1 MRGKQKKQATMF
13 STVSP
18 EQRVPQDHPLR
29 AIRTIADEALTTL
42 SPTFRQMYSKTGR
55 PSVPPERLLKSL
67 VLIALYS
74 VRSERQFCEQ
84 LDYNLL
90 FRWFLDMDMD
100 EPSFDPTTFGKN
112 RDRMMEH
119 EVAAKFFDAVVTQ
132 ARAAGLMSSEHF
144 SVDGT
149 LIEAWASMK
158 SFRRKGDDD
167 DGDNNGW
174 ADFKGDK
181 RSNDTHESK
190 TDPESKLFRKGP
202 GREAKLCF
210 MGHALMENRNAL
222 LVGFQTST
230 ASGTAEREIAL
241 QLLDER
247 LKGTRHITLG
257 ADRGYDTRDF
267 VRDLRDRNVAP
278 HVAQSEHRT
287 PATDARTTRHR
298 GYAISIGA
306 RRHIEK
312 ILGWVKGVGGLR
324 RSRLRGLAP
333 TDFLAKLAATAY
345 NMLRIANLRRVA
357 A

>member
-1 MRGKQKKQATMF
+1 MRGKEKKQAAMF
-13 STVSP
+13 STISP
-18 EQRVPQDHPLR
+18 ERRVPADHPLR
-29 AIRTIADEALTTL
+29 AIRTIADDALKTL
-42 SPTFRQMYSKTGR
+42 APTFRQMYSKTGR

-74 VRSERQFCEQ
+74 IRSERQFCEQ

-100 EPSFDPTTFGKN
+100 EASFDATTFGKN
-112 RDRMMEH
+112 RERMMQH
-119 EVAAKFFDAVVTQ
+119 EVAAKFFDAVVSQ

-158 SFRRKGDDD
+158 SFRRKDDD
-167 DGDNNGW
+167 DSDNNGW
-174 ADFKGDK
+174 SDFKGDK

-190 TDPESKLFRKGP
+190 TDPESKLFRKGV

-222 LVGFQTST
+222 LVGFQASS
-230 ASGTAEREIAL
+230 ASGTAERNNAL
-241 QLLDER
+241 QLLDEQ
-247 LKGTRHITLG
+247 LKGFRRITLG
-257 ADRGYDTRDF
+257 ADRGFDTRDF
-267 VRDLRDRNVAP
+267 AQELRERNVTP
-278 HVAQSEHRT
+278 HIAQTEHRR
-287 PATDARTTRHR
+287 PATDARTTRHS

-306 RRHIEK
+306 RRQIEK
-312 ILGWVKGVGGLR
+312 ILGWLKEVAGLR
-324 RSRLRGLAP
+324 RTRLRGLEP
-333 TDFLAKLAATAY
+333 TDFLAKLAATTY
-345 NMLRIANLRRVA
+345 NMLRIANLRRTA

>member
-1 MRGKQKKQATMF
+1 MRGKEKKQATMF
-13 STVSP
+13 STISP

-29 AIRTIADEALTTL
+29 AIRTIADEALRTL
-42 SPTFRQMYSKTGR
+42 SPTFRRMYSKTGR
-55 PSVPPERLLKSL
+55 PSVPPERLLKAL

-112 RDRMMEH
+112 RERMMEH
-119 EVAAKFFDAVVTQ
+119 EVAAKFFDAVVSQ
-132 ARAAGLMSSEHF
+132 ARAGGLMSSEHF

-158 SFRRKGDDD
+158 SFRHKDDD

-174 ADFKGDK
+174 ADFKGEQ

-190 TDPESKLFRKGP
+190 TDPESKLVRKGS

-222 LVGFQTST
+222 LVGFEAST
-230 ASGTAEREIAL
+230 ASGTAERELAL
-241 QLLDER
+241 QLLDEK
-247 LKGTRHITLG
+247 LKGYRRITLG
-257 ADRGYDTRDF
+257 GDRGFDTRDF
-267 VRDLRDRNVAP
+267 VQGLRDRNVTP
-278 HVAQSEHRT
+278 HIAQSEHRA
-287 PATDARTTRHR
+287 PATDARTIRHR

-306 RRHIEK
+306 RRQIEK
-312 ILGWVKGVGGLR
+312 ILGWLKDVGGLR
-324 RSRLRGLAP
+324 RTRLRGLAP
-333 TDFLAKLAATAY
+333 TDFLAKLAATTY
-345 NMLRIANLRRVA
+345 NMLRIANLRRLA

>member
-1 MRGKQKKQATMF
+1 MRGREKKQATMF
-13 STVSP
+13 STISP

-29 AIRTIADEALTTL
+29 AVRGIADEALKTL

-112 RDRMMEH
+112 RERMMEH
-119 EVAAKFFDAVVTQ
+119 EVAAKFFDAVVKQ

-158 SFRRKGDDD
+158 SFRRKDDD
-167 DGDNNGW
+167 DSDNNGW
-174 ADFKGDK
+174 SDFKGEK

-190 TDPESKLFRKGP
+190 TDPESKLFRKGE

-222 LVGFQTST
+222 LVGFETST
-230 ASGTAEREIAL
+230 ASGTAEREKAL

-247 LKGTRHITLG
+247 LKGYRRITLG
-257 ADRGYDTRDF
+257 GDRGYDTRDF
-267 VRDLRDRNVAP
+267 VQQLRDRNVTP
-278 HVAQSEHRT
+278 HIAQSEHRT
-287 PATDARTTRHR
+287 PATDVRTTRHT
-298 GYAISIGA
+298 GYAVSISA

-312 ILGWVKGVGGLR
+312 VLGWVKQVGGLR
-324 RSRLRGLAP
+324 RSRLRGLDP
-333 TDFLAKLAATAY
+333 TDFLAKLAATTY

>member
-1 MRGKQKKQATMF
+1 MRGREKKQATMF

-29 AIRTIADEALTTL
+29 SIRIIADEALKTL
-42 SPTFRQMYSKTGR
+42 GPTFRQMYSKTGR

-100 EPSFDPTTFGKN
+100 DPGFDPTTFGKN
-112 RDRMMEH
+112 RERMMQH
-119 EVAAKFFDAVVTQ
+119 EVAAKFFDAVVSQ

-149 LIEAWASMK
+149 LIEAWASLK
-158 SFRRKGDDD
+158 SFRRKDDD
-167 DGDNNGW
+167 DSDNNGW
-174 ADFKGDK
+174 SDFKGDK

-190 TDPESKLFRKGP
+190 TDPESKLFRKGE

-222 LVGFQTST
+222 LVGFGVSA
-230 ASGTAEREIAL
+230 ASGTAERDVAL
-241 QLLDER
+241 QLLDR
-247 LKGTRHITLG
+247 QLKGYRRITLG
-257 ADRGYDTRDF
+257 ADRGFDTRDC
-267 VRDLRDRNVAP
+267 VQQLRARNVTP
-278 HVAQSEHRT
+278 HIAQSEHRT
-287 PATDARTTRHR
+287 PATDSRTTRHR

-306 RRHIEK
+306 RRQIEK
-312 ILGWVKGVGGLR
+312 ILGWLKDIGGIR
-324 RSRLRGLAP
+324 RTRLRGIAP
-333 TDFLAKLAATAY
+333 TDFLAKLAATTY
-345 NMLRIANLRRVA
+345 NMLRIANLRRA
-357 A
+357 AA

>member
-1 MRGKQKKQATMF
+1 MRGKEKNQATMF
-13 STVSP
+13 STISP
-18 EQRVPQDHPLR
+18 EKRVPQDHPLR
-29 AIRTIADEALTTL
+29 AIRALADEALRTL

-112 RDRMMEH
+112 RERMMEH
-119 EVAAKFFDAVVTQ
+119 EVAAKFFDAVVSQ

-158 SFRRKGDDD
+158 SFRRKDDD
-167 DGDNNGW
+167 DSDNNGW
-174 ADFKGDK
+174 SDFKGEK

-190 TDPESKLFRKGP
+190 TDPESKLFRKGS

-222 LVGFQTST
+222 LVGFQTSA

-241 QLLDER
+241 QLLDEQ
-247 LKGTRHITLG
+247 LKGNRHITLG

-267 VRDLRDRNVAP
+267 VQELRDRNVAP
-278 HVAQSEHRT
+278 HVAQSEHRR
-287 PATDARTTRHR
+287 PATDARTIRHR
-298 GYAISIGA
+298 GYAVSIGA
-306 RRHIEK
+306 RRQIEK

-324 RSRLRGLAP
+324 RTRLRGLEP

-345 NMLRIANLRRVA
+345 NMLRIANLRRA
-357 A
+357 AA

>member
-1 MRGKQKKQATMF
+1 MRGKEKQQASMF
-13 STVSP
+13 STISP

-29 AIRTIADEALTTL
+29 AIRAIADEALKAL

-100 EPSFDPTTFGKN
+100 EASFDPTTFGKN
-112 RDRMMEH
+112 RERMMEH
-119 EVAAKFFDAVVTQ
+119 EVAAKFFDAVVSQ
-132 ARAAGLMSSEHF
+132 ARASGLMSSEHF

-158 SFRRKGDDD
+158 SFRRKDDD
-167 DGDNNGW
+167 DSDNNGW
-174 ADFKGDK
+174 SDFKGDK
-181 RSNDTHESK
+181 RGNDTHESK
-190 TDPESKLFRKGP
+190 TDPESKLFRKGS

-222 LVGFQTST
+222 LVGFEAST
-230 ASGTAEREIAL
+230 ASGTAERESAL
-241 QLLDER
+241 HLLDDQ
-247 LKGTRHITLG
+247 LKGYRRITLG
-257 ADRGYDTRDF
+257 ADRGFDARDF
-267 VRDLRDRNVAP
+267 VQELRDRNVTP
-278 HVAQSEHRT
+278 HIAQSEHRT
-287 PATDARTTRHR
+287 PATDTRTIRHR
-298 GYAISIGA
+298 GYAVSIGA
-306 RRHIEK
+306 RRQIEK
-312 ILGWVKGVGGLR
+312 ILGWLKEVAGLR
-324 RSRLRGLAP
+324 RTRLRGLAP

-345 NMLRIANLRRVA
+345 NMLRIANLRRGSV
-357 A
+357 

>member
-1 MRGKQKKQATMF
+1 MRGREKKQATMF
-13 STVSP
+13 STISP
-18 EQRVPQDHPLR
+18 EGRVPKDHPLR
-29 AIRTIADEALTTL
+29 QIRGIADEALKAL
-42 SPTFRQMYSKTGR
+42 SPTFGRMYAKIGR
-55 PSVPPERLLKSL
+55 PSIPPERLLKAL

-100 EPSFDPTTFGKN
+100 EPSFDQTTFGKN
-112 RDRMMEH
+112 RERMMEH
-119 EVAAKFFDAVVTQ
+119 EVAAKFFDAVVSQ

-158 SFRRKGDDD
+158 SFRRKDDD
-167 DGDNNGW
+167 DSDNNGW
-174 ADFKGDK
+174 SDFKGDK

-190 TDPESKLFRKGP
+190 TDPDSKLFRKGP

-222 LVGFQTST
+222 LVGFQTSA
-230 ASGTAEREIAL
+230 ASGTAERQAAL
-241 QLLDER
+241 RLLDEQ

-257 ADRGYDTRDF
+257 GDRGYDSRDF
-267 VRDLRDRNVAP
+267 VQALRDRNVAP
-278 HVAQSEHRT
+278 HIAQSEHRT

-298 GYAISIGA
+298 GFAVSIGA
-306 RRHIEK
+306 RRQIEK

-324 RSRLRGLAP
+324 RSRLRGLDP

-357 A
+357 S

>member
-1 MRGKQKKQATMF
+1 MRGKEKKQATMF
-13 STVSP
+13 STISP
-18 EQRVPQDHPLR
+18 ERRVPQDHPLR
-29 AIRTIADEALTTL
+29 AIRAIADEALKTL
-42 SPTFRQMYSKTGR
+42 SPTFRRMYSKTGR

-112 RDRMMEH
+112 RERMMEH
-119 EVAAKFFDAVVTQ
+119 EVAAKFFDAVVGQ
-132 ARAAGLMSSEHF
+132 ARSAGLMSSEHF

-158 SFRRKGDDD
+158 SFRRKDDD
-167 DGDNNGW
+167 DSDNNGW
-174 ADFKGDK
+174 SDFKGEQ

-190 TDPESKLFRKGP
+190 TDPESKLFRKGS

-222 LVGFQTST
+222 LVGFEAST
-230 ASGTAEREIAL
+230 ASGTAEREAAL
-241 QLLDER
+241 QMLDEQ
-247 LKGTRHITLG
+247 LKGFRRITLG
-257 ADRGYDTRDF
+257 GDRGFDTRDF
-267 VRDLRDRNVAP
+267 VQELRDRNVTP
-278 HVAQSEHRT
+278 HIAQSEHRT
-287 PATDARTTRHR
+287 PATDARTVRHR

-306 RRHIEK
+306 RRQIEK
-312 ILGWVKGVGGLR
+312 ILGWLKDVAGLR
-324 RSRLRGLAP
+324 RTRLRGLAP
-333 TDFLAKLAATAY
+333 TDFLGKLAATAY